1 MKFGDKESGFA
12 KPLKRLTQRVA
23 EALTAVFMLLNT
35 VMCSAPSDSEKGVSD
50 STQKLRQEMFKPL
63 HEGKMDV
70 VFHELRPYYD
80 NVRGIDD
87 NAQLLAAL
95 YLAEAY
101 AMREDADSVKYF
113 MDAATPLL
121 QRTDDSFSKILYYNI
136 KGAWSLKHNLDYPGS
151 LAAYYEG
158 YRTAR
163 EAGNVRGM
171 NTMLASITY
180 IY

>member
-23 EALTAVFMLLNT
+23 EALTAVFMLLNA

-80 NVRGIDD
+80 SVRGIDD

-113 MDAATPLL
+113 MDAATPLAATHRRFLL
-121 QRTDDSFSKILYYNI
+121 QDSVLQHKRCMEPEAQSRLSGQLGSILRRLQD
-136 KGAWSLKHNLDYPGS
+136 GPRS
-151 LAAYYEG
+151 
-158 YRTAR
+158 R
-163 EAGNVRGM
+163 
-171 NTMLASITY
+171 
-180 IY
+180 